1 MNNNLDNFDR
11 ELKTIKKNQTNNR
24 NEKCNN

>member
-11 ELKTIKKNQTNNR
+11 ELKIIKKNQTNNR
-24 NEKCNN
+24 NEKCND